1 MAILDSTV
9 DRDGCVN
16 HHEVLE
22 ADYKGNTPDKE
33 NFNCP
38 SMHSIEFIIRHK
50 EYFKVWH
57 TSYNN
62 NTIYITF
69 NCKDIIEHESF
80 QSLVK
85 RKWKLYGRNL
95 FM

>member
-9 DRDGCVN
+9 DRDGEVHVN

-57 TSYNN
+57 TRP
-62 NTIYITF
+62 IITTLS
-69 NCKDIIEHESF
+69 ILLSIA
-80 QSLVK
+80 
-85 RKWKLYGRNL
+85 RT
-95 FM
+95 